1 MTLLGKVPRS
11 QMPNVYRNA
20 LALLCTSAYEG
31 FPNTFLEA
39 WSHGIPVVSTIDPDN
54 LIAAR
59 RLGAVA
65 PDPQALAAAIRE
77 LASSPA
83 RWQEMAGRA
92 RGYFRGRHL
101 PEHALPLFEQVL
113 VEAADRRKARA

>member
-1 MTLLGKVPRS
+1 
-11 QMPNVYRNA
+11 MPNVYRNA

-54 LIAAR
+54 LIAR
-59 RLGAVA
+59 RGLGAVA
-65 PDPQALAAAIRE
+65 QDPQALVAAIRG

-83 RWQEMAGRA
+83 RWLEMSGRA
-92 RGYFRGRHL
+92 RGYFRERHL
-101 PEHALPLFEQVL
+101 PEQALPLFERVL
-113 VEAADRRKARA
+113 VEAASQRKVRA